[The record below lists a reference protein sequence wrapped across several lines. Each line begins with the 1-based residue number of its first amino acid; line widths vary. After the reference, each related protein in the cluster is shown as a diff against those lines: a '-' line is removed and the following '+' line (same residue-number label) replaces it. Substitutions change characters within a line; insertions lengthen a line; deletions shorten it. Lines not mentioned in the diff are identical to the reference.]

1 MNPENGYISLI
12 VNTSSGSSSEKHIVK
27 QFIEYLESK
36 KLQLQVNHTK
46 SLSHARALATESA
59 VKFNCA
65 MVIVAGGD
73 GTIREVV
80 HGLEGSDKPMMLIPC
95 GTENLLA
102 NELGYKKNSLK
113 HIIQIFES
121 NTLRPLDLCKAN
133 DTFFTSVGGAGFDGD
148 IVQLVSDRR
157 RGNITHLFYFF
168 PIMKTFFSYKFPP
181 ITIEVDDKVVFS
193 GRGIA
198 IFGNISRY
206 ALGLPILKVADFGD
220 GLLDICIYKCSNQ
233 IPLIYH
239 SLLTIFKSHRRSK
252 GVIYR
257 QGKKIKIYSDSFIRT
272 ELDGDPGP
280 PLPLEVSII
289 PHAVK
294 VLVPPK
300 GKPVGM
306 RRRVFR
312 VFE

>member
-1 MNPENGYISLI
+1 MNPENGYISIIL
-12 VNTSSGSSSEKHIVK
+12 NPSSGSSSEKRTAN

-36 KLQLQVNHTK
+36 KFQLQVNQTK
-46 SLSHARALATESA
+46 SLLHARSLAAESA

-80 HGLEGSDKPMMLIPC
+80 HGLEGSDKPLMLLPS

-102 NELGYKKNSLK
+102 NELGYKRNLKNW
-113 HIIQIFES
+113 IQIFES

-133 DTFFTSVGGAGFDGD
+133 DLFFTSVAGAGFDAD
-148 IVQLVSDRR
+148 VVRLVDLQRQ
-157 RGNITHLFYFF
+157 GNITHLHYFF
-168 PIMKTFFSYKFPP
+168 PIMKTFFSYKFPLL
-181 ITIEVDDKVVFS
+181 TVEVDDRVVFS
-193 GRGIA
+193 DKGIA

-206 ALGLPILKVADFGD
+206 ALGIPILQLADYGD

-233 IPLIYH
+233 LSLVYH
-239 SLLTIFKSHRRSK
+239 SLMTILKSHRRSK
-252 GVIYR
+252 SVIYK
-257 QGKKIKIYSDSFIRT
+257 QGKKIKITSNTFVRT

-280 PLPLEVSII
+280 ELPLEITII

-306 RRRVFR
+306 RRRMFR
-312 VFE
+312 IFE